1 MFTAY
6 LKYISLLLF
15 SGLILTFYRIT
26 TLSVTLSVNS
36 VKAVSAMTVNKH
48 PYKPFSLLKDVIFPL
63 FPVLDTAKRL
73 PRR

>member
-26 TLSVTLSVNS
+26 IFSVTLSVNS
-36 VKAVSAMTVNKH
+36 VEAVSAITVGKRPH
-48 PYKPFSLLKDVIFPL
+48 KPFSLLKDVILPL
-63 FPVLDTAKRL
+63 FPVLDNGDRS
-73 PRR
+73 PDQ